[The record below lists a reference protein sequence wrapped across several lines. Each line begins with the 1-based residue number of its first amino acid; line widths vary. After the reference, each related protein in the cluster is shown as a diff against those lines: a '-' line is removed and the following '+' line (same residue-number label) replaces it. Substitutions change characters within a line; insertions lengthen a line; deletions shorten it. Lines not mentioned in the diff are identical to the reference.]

1 MELTLDDI
9 VSVVNKAVQIGYMQA
24 VKAYEPTSDYI
35 KKTELNA
42 YLRLHTINKKNFDA
56 LVDNGYIVPRHK
68 GKAQNSAIVYSK
80 KEIQQ
85 ALLSLKLGE
94 ISVNHLILKKNVN
107 HLATDSTTTIG

>member
-9 VSVVNKAVQIGYMQA
+9 ISVVKNAVQAGYMQA
-24 VKAYEPTSDYI
+24 VKAYEPTSDLI
-35 KKTELNA
+35 KQTQINA
-42 YLRLHTINKKNFDA
+42 YLKLNNINKKKFNA
-56 LVDNGYIVPRHK
+56 LVEGGYILPRHK

-94 ISVNHLILKKNVN
+94 ISVNRLILKRVN
-107 HLATDSTTTIG
+107 DRR